1 MEVSLRRYNR
11 LNPWPLVVRSN
22 HRNPSP
28 PRRSVKESE
37 SCPVMSDSLW
47 PHGLY
52 SPWNSSGQNMGV
64 GSLSLLRGIFLTQG
78 SNPGLPH
85 CRRILYQLRHKGSPI
100 DAVIVNNITDASL
113 PNLKIAFVIVRIMNI
128 LHVKLSAIEMLL
140 LFRASA
146 RPVSRCFSLSRT
158 KDSPEW
164 TKNKWKRIYLQDYI
178 LNSTQKAG
186 GANNS

>member
-1 MEVSLRRYNR
+1 MDC
-11 LNPWPLVVRSN
+11 
-22 HRNPSP
+22 SP
-28 PRRSVKESE
+28 PGFSVHGAYQARILESE
-37 SCPVMSDSLW
+37 SCSVVFDSLP

-52 SPWNSSGQNMGV
+52 SSWDSPGKNTGV
-64 GSLSLLRGIFLTQG
+64 GSRSLLQGIIPNQG

-100 DAVIVNNITDASL
+100 DAVVVNNITDASL

-128 LHVKLSAIEMLL
+128 LHVKLSVIEMLL